1 MTNKRRYFILSAVI
15 VTLAAVG
22 SVSLIAF
29 LYRQESLLRK
39 SKSIQ
44 TGMTPE
50 QVEAVM
56 GRASDRFDSTMT
68 RREWFPGNFALYSDE
83 VGFPRP
89 GSGSFTG
96 DDIETWSDDDGV
108 LVVHFDKN
116 GTVDKKEF
124 YPGESPKVKVQAFF
138 GL

>member
-1 MTNKRRYFILSAVI
+1 MSNKRRYLVLSVAI
-15 VTLAAVG
+15 VALVAAG
-22 SVSLIAF
+22 CVSLIAF
-29 LYRQESLLRK
+29 VYRQDSLLRK

-44 TGMTPE
+44 NGMTVE

-68 RREWFPGNFALYSDE
+68 RRVWFPGNFALYSDE

-89 GSGSFTG
+89 GSGSFTA

-108 LVVHFDKN
+108 LVVDFDKS

-124 YPGESPKVKVQAFF
+124 YPGESLRVKVQVFF